1 MDDDILIGDSEIF
14 EDVRPCLVRHDFP
27 AIKFFRNRSTL
38 VAYFNRLASPMLGN
52 ADNVRVMVS
61 TRFIVFLPSSNIYHN
76 RIRRRVYND
85 RTCDVTVS
93 VARLRGMVPEGVW
106 FRCYLYKSGIAI
118 KRDEPIMQAKG
129 EV

>member
-1 MDDDILIGDSEIF
+1 MEDDIFIGESEMF
-14 EDVRPCLVRHDFP
+14 EDVRPCLVRYDFP
-27 AIKFFRNRSTL
+27 AVKFFRNGSSL
-38 VAYFNRLASPMLGN
+38 AAHFNRLASPMLGN

-61 TRFIVFLPSSNIYHN
+61 TRFIVFVPSTNIYHN

-85 RTCDVTVS
+85 HTYDATVS

-106 FRCYLYKSGIAI
+106 FRCYRYKGGIAI
-118 KRDEPIMQAKG
+118 KRGEPVMQAKG